1 MTSQASTATARNVTG
16 ISQNRELVI
25 NWHMTEACNYSCRY
39 CYSKWHTNDSGKDV
53 IRDREA
59 SAALLAEL
67 YRHFT
72 PDNSHNQAS
81 MGMKWDSLRL
91 SLAGGE
97 PLLYDREIVRIASQ
111 AREIG
116 FKVSIITNGSRL
128 TRPLMAELAPQL
140 SVLGLSLDSAV
151 PSINREIGRVNR
163 HSRVLSL
170 DELAPIVQ
178 FGRALNPDLRLKI
191 NTVVNALNCDDD
203 MSQLIWILAPD
214 KWKVLR
220 MLPTVTHDL
229 AIDGQQFAGFVDR
242 HKSLGDIAS
251 FEDNT
256 DMVESYIMIDP
267 RGRFFQNALGGSG
280 YRYSDPIL
288 DVGAK
293 TAFQQIAWFPDKF
306 WSRYSVDRSESL
318 A

>member
-1 MTSQASTATARNVTG
+1 MTSQACTVTARNIRKT
-16 ISQNRELVI
+16 SQSRELVI

-39 CYSKWHTNDSGKDV
+39 CYSKWHTDGSGKDV

-59 SAALLAEL
+59 SAALLAEIF
-67 YRHFT
+67 RHFS
-72 PDNSHNQAS
+72 PENPHNQARL
-81 MGMKWDSLRL
+81 GMAWDSLRL

-97 PLLYDREIVRIASQ
+97 PLLYDREIARIAAQ

-116 FKVSIITNGSRL
+116 FNVSVITNGSRL
-128 TRPLMAELAPQL
+128 TQPLMAELAPQL
-140 SVLGLSLDSAV
+140 SVLGLSLDSAA
-151 PSINREIGRVNR
+151 PSTNREIGRVDR
-163 HSRVLSL
+163 HSRILSL
-170 DELAPIVQ
+170 DELLPIIQ
-178 FGRALNPDLRLKI
+178 FGQDLNPDLYLKI
-191 NTVVNALNCDDD
+191 NTVVNAINCKED
-203 MSQLIWILAPD
+203 MGQLIRQLAPN

-220 MLPTVTHDL
+220 MLPTVTNDL
-229 AIDGQQFAGFVDR
+229 AVSDKQFADFVDR

-267 RGRFFQNALGGSG
+267 RGRFFQNALGGTG

-293 TAFQQIAWFPDKF
+293 AAFQQVAWFPDKF